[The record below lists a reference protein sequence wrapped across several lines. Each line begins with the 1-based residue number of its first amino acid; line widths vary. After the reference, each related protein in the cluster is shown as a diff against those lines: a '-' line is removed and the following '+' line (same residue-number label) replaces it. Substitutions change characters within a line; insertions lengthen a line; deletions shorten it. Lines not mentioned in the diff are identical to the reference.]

1 MSIGD
6 LVQEIKNPSVAQLM
20 AAYPTMDALNKAIKM
35 GKVPRTTEVG
45 IVAETYGRI
54 IADAMAK
61 QAQANT
67 STVLDERLA
76 MGAPPQAAGLA
87 AVPVREEMFQE
98 TMTGATGGLVAMAG
112 GGDVPRYQNQG
123 LATNP
128 SFSTYLQKR
137 QEEERVLLNMGYEP
151 EEIAKMPA
159 QMKSMIASGKA
170 VHRGDP
176 SKLEQLPGERGDIPV
191 PKYGPLT
198 DTYGQTPPMDPVV
211 QAAMEYKPPVTNI
224 SAPSISMPAAPG
236 ERKIGDFM
244 ADARGA
250 FSGIKKPDALTYE
263 GVMEER
269 NKRLAALGV
278 DPKFF
283 TTEAGKVE
291 KEIEGLGNSRTE
303 AANMRLLEA
312 GLNILGGTSPYA
324 FENIGKGASAA
335 LKGFQEDIKDLNKQ
349 KRDLVNAQRQL
360 RIAQNEM
367 DTKGSDAAA
376 AKVEARKD
384 QILNLEN
391 QIEQNSVALAG
402 TFRAAAENR
411 DWQKYSSDVQIAL
424 GKAQMDFRARLA
436 ELDYNKP
443 TEVRKAIDD
452 FVDRYAVQNKF
463 TPDQKES
470 LRTTLI
476 GQELGVRLRPKGGD
490 KGSLTEKQNF
500 DILDKALTYADEQ
513 LKSNSAYPAL
523 EKAAGKGD
531 EKARAEIQRLKEQYK
546 NKFLKER
553 GMGSENTQSTFSGK
567 TMKFDAQGNPVQ

>member
-1 MSIGD
+1 
-6 LVQEIKNPSVAQLM
+6 M
-20 AAYPTMDALNKAIKM
+20 ATD
-35 GKVPRTTEVG
+35 R
-45 IVAETYGRI
+45 IVA
-54 IADAMAK
+54 
-61 QAQANT
+61 ANT
-67 STVLDERLA
+67 QPPAQGTVFQEQ
-76 MGAPPQAAGLA
+76 MAPAGLP
-87 AVPVREEMFQE
+87 AVPMRPDMFQG
-98 TMTGATGGLVAMAG
+98 MAGGGIVAMAG

-123 LATNP
+123 LVTNP

-137 QEEERVLLNMGYEP
+137 QEEERVLLSMGYEP
-151 EEIAKMPA
+151 KEIANMPA

-191 PKYGPLT
+191 PRYGPLT

-224 SAPSISMPAAPG
+224 SAPSISMPKAPG
-236 ERKIGDFM
+236 VRSMEDFLP
-244 ADARGA
+244 DARSA
-250 FSGIKKPDALTYE
+250 FSNIQVPQELTYE

-291 KEIEGLGNSRTE
+291 KEIEGLGKSRTE

-335 LKGFQEDIKDLNKQ
+335 LKGFQEDVKDLNKQ

-376 AKVEARKD
+376 AKVEARKSE
-384 QILNLEN
+384 ITNLRN

-402 TFRAAAENR
+402 TFKAAAENR
-411 DWQKYSSDVQIAL
+411 DWQQYSSDVQIAL

-452 FVDRYAVQNKF
+452 FVDRTAIERKL
-463 TPDQKES
+463 TSEQKES
-470 LRTTLI
+470 LRTSLI
-476 GQELGVRLRPKGGD
+476 GEELGVRLRPKGGD

-500 DILDKALTYADEQ
+500 DILDKALTYADGK
-513 LKSNSAYPAL
+513 LKSNPAYEAL
-523 EKAAGKGD
+523 ENAAAKGD
-531 EKARAEIQRLKEQYK
+531 EKARAEIRRLKEQYK
-546 NKFLKER
+546 DEFLRER
-553 GMGSENTQSTFSGK
+553 RIKLPEEEQGSSGGLPPGV
-567 TMKFDAQGNPVQ
+567 TRQGIR